1 VIDQLLVLGASGD
14 LAGRYLLPAL
24 AYLQEAGRLPERL
37 ALVGVARDDWDTAAF
52 RRHLAGRL
60 ERHAATVDPGARE
73 ALVAMASYQRA
84 DASGAAALAGAL
96 DQAKGPV
103 VAYLALPPAAF
114 APAIGAL
121 AAVGLPEGSRVVVE
135 KPFGRSLAEAQALNQ
150 LLARCFGEEA
160 TFRADH
166 FLSLQSVQ
174 NLLGLRFA
182 NRVFEPVW
190 NAGHVERVEVV
201 WDETVALEGR
211 AGYYDH
217 AGALRDV
224 VQNHLLQLAG
234 LVAMEPPDRLDPDR
248 LHDRKVELLRA
259 VKPPPPGQL
268 AARTVR
274 ARYIAGRVD
283 GVDVPAYAE
292 EPGVDPA
299 RGTETFAEVIL
310 EVDNPRWRGVPFRL
324 RTGKALARRRA
335 EILLHFR
342 PASHPTFPEAAGA
355 PANLLR
361 FGLDPDHLTLRVNLN
376 GAGGDPFRLE
386 HATLEQV
393 LAPQDVPAYGRLLLA
408 VLDGD
413 LTLSIRG
420 DEAEECWRITEPIL
434 FGWAEG
440 AVPLREYPAGSAG
453 PRILPD
459 HGGERSR

>member
-24 AYLQEAGRLPERL
+24 AHLYEAGRLPERL
-37 ALVGVARDDWDTAAF
+37 AIVGVARDDWDTAAF
-52 RRHLAGRL
+52 RHHLAGRL

-84 DASGAAALAGAL
+84 DAGDAAALAGPL

-121 AAVGLPEGSRVVVE
+121 AAVGLPEGSRVVIE

-150 LLARCFGEEA
+150 LLGRCFGEEA

-166 FLSLQSVQ
+166 FLGLQTVQ

-182 NRVFEPVW
+182 NRVLEPVW

-217 AGALRDV
+217 AGALRNM
-224 VQNHLLQLAG
+224 VQNHLLQLVC
-234 LVAMEPPDRLDPDR
+234 LTAMEPPARLDPDR

-274 ARYIAGRVD
+274 ARYSAGRVD
-283 GVDVPAYAE
+283 GVDVPAYVD

-299 RGTETFAEVIL
+299 RGTETFTEVIL
-310 EVDNPRWRGVPFRL
+310 EVDNHRWRGVPFTL
-324 RTGKALARRRA
+324 RTGKALAHRRA
-335 EILLHFR
+335 EILVHFR

-361 FGLDPDHLTLRVNLN
+361 LRLDPDHLTLRVNLN
-376 GAGGDPFRLE
+376 GAGDPFRLE
-386 HATLEQV
+386 QATLDRM
-393 LAPQDVPAYGRLLLA
+393 LAPQDLPAYGRLLQA
-408 VLDGD
+408 VMEGD

-434 FGWAEG
+434 SGWAEG
-440 AVPLREYPAGSAG
+440 AVPLQEYPAGSAG

>member
-1 VIDQLLVLGASGD
+1 VIDKLLVLGASGD

-24 AYLQEAGRLPERL
+24 AHLHEADRLPEPL
-37 ALVGVARDDWDTAAF
+37 AIVGVARDGWDTAAF
-52 RRHLAGRL
+52 RRHLAAQL

-73 ALVAMASYQRA
+73 ALVAMTSYQRA
-84 DASGAAALAGAL
+84 DAGDAAALAGAL

-114 APAIGAL
+114 APAIRAL

-150 LLARCFGEEA
+150 LLERCFGEEA
-160 TFRADH
+160 VFRADH
-166 FLSLQSVQ
+166 FLGLQTVQ

-190 NAGHVERVEVV
+190 RAEHIERVEIV

-217 AGALRDV
+217 AGALRDM
-224 VQNHLLQLAG
+224 VQNHLLQLVC
-234 LVAMEPPDRLDPDR
+234 LTAMEAPVRLDPGQ

-259 VKPPPPGQL
+259 VQPPPGQL

-274 ARYIAGRVD
+274 ARYSAGRVD
-283 GVDVPAYAE
+283 GVDVPAYID

-299 RGTETFAEVIL
+299 RGTETFADVTL
-310 EVDNPRWRGVPFRL
+310 EIDNQRWSGVPFRL
-324 RTGKALARRRA
+324 RTGKALARRRT
-335 EILLHFR
+335 EILVHFR
-342 PASHPTFPEAAGA
+342 RASQPTFAEAADA

-361 FGLDPDHLTLRVNLN
+361 FGLDPDRLTLRVNLN
-376 GAGGDPFRLE
+376 GVGDPFRLE
-386 HATLEQV
+386 QATLERV
-393 LAPQDVPAYGRLLLA
+393 LAPQDLPAYGRLLLA
-408 VLDGD
+408 VIDGD

-420 DEAEECWRITEPIL
+420 DEAEQCWRITEPIL
-434 FGWAEG
+434 TAWAEG

-453 PRILPD
+453 LPVNSGD
-459 HGGERSR
+459 RGDQRQ

>member
-1 VIDQLLVLGASGD
+1 MIDKLLLLGASGD

-24 AYLQEAGRLPERL
+24 AHLQEAGRLPERL
-37 ALVGVARDDWDTAAF
+37 AIVGVARDDWDTAAF
-52 RRHLAGRL
+52 RRHLAARL
-60 ERHAATVDPGARE
+60 KHHAATVDPGARE
-73 ALVAMASYQRA
+73 ALAAMTSYQRA
-84 DASGAAALAGAL
+84 DAGDAAALADAL

-103 VAYLALPPAAF
+103 VAYLALPPATF

-135 KPFGRSLAEAQALNQ
+135 KPFGRSLAEARALNQ
-150 LLARCFGEEA
+150 LLGRCFGEEA
-160 TFRADH
+160 AFCAGH
-166 FLSLQSVQ
+166 FLGLQTVQ

-190 NAGHVERVEVV
+190 HAEHIQRVEIV

-224 VQNHLLQLAG
+224 VQNHLLQLAC
-234 LVAMEPPDRLDPDR
+234 LVAMEPPARLDPDR

-259 VKPPPPGQL
+259 VRPPPPGQL

-274 ARYIAGRVD
+274 ARYTAGRVD

-299 RGTETFAEVIL
+299 RGTETFAEVTL

-324 RTGKALARRRA
+324 RTGKALAHQRA
-335 EILLHFR
+335 EILIHFR
-342 PASHPTFPEAAGA
+342 PAGQPTFAEAADV

-361 FGLDPDHLTLRVNLN
+361 FGLDPDRLTLRINLN
-376 GAGGDPFRLE
+376 GAGDPFRLE
-386 HATLEQV
+386 HATLEHV

-408 VLDGD
+408 VMDGD
-413 LTLSIRG
+413 LTRSIRG

-434 FGWAEG
+434 
-440 AVPLREYPAGSAG
+440 SAG
-453 PRILPD
+453 PRAPCPCGSIRPAPPD
-459 HGGERSR
+459 PGSIPTTVVSGSR